1 MILSYTEA
9 LTDPSYSGQILTLT
23 YPIIGNYG
31 VPNTTVK
38 DVYNLLKNVESNK
51 IHVNGLIVQN
61 YTHNYSHWNA
71 VKSLSKWLR
80 EEEIPAIYG
89 IDTRMLT
96 KIIRNEGAILGK
108 IEFENDKVDFYDP
121 NLQNLVQNVTRK
133 EVEIFGKGNPIK
145 ILCVDCGIKENI
157 IRNLVKRGGEVKV
170 VPQNYDF
177 TKDKYDGLFIS
188 NGPGDPK
195 FATEVIKNIKHH
207 LDNRNES
214 VFGICMGNQLI
225 GLAAGAD
232 TYKLPFGN
240 RGHNQPCMN
249 ILNGKAYITS
259 QNHGYAID
267 ETTLPSYFKSL
278 FVNCND
284 KTNEVIIHLFTI
296 YYLF

>member
-1 MILSYTEA
+1 M
-9 LTDPSYSGQILTLT
+9 
-23 YPIIGNYG
+23 
-31 VPNTTVK
+31 
-38 DVYNLLKNVESNK
+38 LKNVESNK
-51 IHVNGLIVQN
+51 IHASGLIVQN

-96 KIIRNEGAILGK
+96 KMIRHEGAILGK
-108 IEFENDKVDFYDP
+108 IEFESDQVDFYDP
-121 NLQNLVQNVTRK
+121 NLQNLIKNVTRK
-133 EVEIFGKGNPIK
+133 EIEIFGKGNPIK
-145 ILCVDCGIKENI
+145 IVCVDCGVKENI
-157 IRNLVKRGGEVKV
+157 IRNLVKRGAEVKV
-170 VPQNYDF
+170 VPENYNF

-195 FATEVIKNIKHH
+195 FATEVTKNIKYH

-225 GLAAGAD
+225 GLAAGAE

-249 ILNGKAYITS
+249 MLNGKAYITS

-267 ETTLPSYFKSL
+267 ESTLPSYFKPL

-284 KTNEVIIHLFTI
+284 KTNEVKYT
-296 YYLF
+296 YY